1 MSKKNYLWNH
11 TEENKPYIYIYFNEK
26 KEIIKGTIVSNSKDN
41 PYHKDCIY
49 HKSAYI
55 VGEAVEFLSKYTTD
69 CGLLKDS

>member
-1 MSKKNYLWNH
+1 MSKKNYLWTH
-11 TEENKPYIYIYFNEK
+11 KEDYKPHIYIYFNEK
-26 KEIIKGTIVSNSKDN
+26 KDIIRGTIVSNSKDN
-41 PYHKDCIY
+41 PYPKDSIY